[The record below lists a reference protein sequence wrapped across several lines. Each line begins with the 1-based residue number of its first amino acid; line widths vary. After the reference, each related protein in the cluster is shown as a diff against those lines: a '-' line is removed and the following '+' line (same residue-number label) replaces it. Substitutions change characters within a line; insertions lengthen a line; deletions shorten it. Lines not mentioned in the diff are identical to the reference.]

1 MAPLEDSPV
10 LHWHGD
16 TFDLPKNAVLLA
28 NSALYPNQAFSI
40 GPHILALQFHIEVA
54 TESLEKWLIG
64 HTCELRNANIDIP
77 ALRLDN
83 EKFAPTLE
91 NKASQIITQWMATL
105 TNA

>member
-1 MAPLEDSPV
+1 M
-10 LHWHGD
+10 
-16 TFDLPKNAVLLA
+16 
-28 NSALYPNQAFSI
+28 
-40 GPHILALQFHIEVA
+40 ALQFHIEVA